1 MQSLLKWWLIL
12 CVILIGVFMAFY
24 FDMHKHLYSSDQTK
38 ISMLILFIFAC
49 TSVWIGNKTY
59 SVAVNH
65 EYESSEVGWFIAETC
80 LALGMVGTITGF
92 LLMLSTTFSNI
103 DVSDVATLQRALS
116 DMALGMSTAL
126 YTTLIG
132 LICSIL
138 IKVQLMNMEVVID
151 ENRNP

>member
-1 MQSLLKWWLIL
+1 
-12 CVILIGVFMAFY
+12 MAVY
-24 FDMHKHLYSSDQTK
+24 FDMHIQLYNSDQTK
-38 ISMLILFIFAC
+38 ISILILFIFAGS
-49 TSVWIGNKTY
+49 TVWIGNKTY
-59 SVAVNH
+59 TVAVMN

-103 DVSDVATLQRALS
+103 DVSDVATLQQALA

-132 LICSIL
+132 LISSIL
-138 IKVQLMNMEVVID
+138 IKIQLINLEVAS
-151 ENRNP
+151 E

>member
-1 MQSLLKWWLIL
+1 M
-12 CVILIGVFMAFY
+12 
-24 FDMHKHLYSSDQTK
+24 
-38 ISMLILFIFAC
+38 
-49 TSVWIGNKTY
+49 
-59 SVAVNH
+59 NH

-103 DVSDVATLQRALS
+103 DVSDVATLQRALA

-132 LICSIL
+132 LISSIL
-138 IKVQLMNMEVVID
+138 IKIQLINLEVAS
-151 ENRNP
+151 E

>member
-1 MQSLLKWWLIL
+1 MQSLLKWWLFV
-12 CVILIGVFMAFY
+12 CVTLIGAFMAFY
-24 FDMHKHLYSSDQTK
+24 FDIHKHLYTSDQTK
-38 ISMLILFIFAC
+38 ISLLILFIFVC
-49 TSVWIGNKTY
+49 SSIWIGNKTY
-59 SVAVNH
+59 SVAIKQ
-65 EYESSEVGWFIAETC
+65 ESTSSEVGWFIAETC
-80 LALGMVGTITGF
+80 LALGMVGTIIGF
-92 LLMLSTTFSNI
+92 LLLLGTTFSNI
-103 DVSDVATLQRALS
+103 NVSDVTTLQRALS

>member
-1 MQSLLKWWLIL
+1 MQSFLKWWLII
-12 CVILIGVFMAFY
+12 CITLIGVLMAVY
-24 FDMHKHLYSSDQTK
+24 FDMHEHLYNSDQTK
-38 ISMLILFIFAC
+38 ISILILFIFVC
-49 TSVWIGNKTY
+49 STVWIGNKTY

-103 DVSDVATLQRALS
+103 DVSDVATLQRALA

-132 LICSIL
+132 LISSIL
-138 IKVQLMNMEVVID
+138 IKIQLINLEVVID
-151 ENRNP
+151 ENRHP